1 MVSAMSVLLEEFALD
16 RSFAQFGLTTS
27 ETNNCTGEDRITKSR
42 RRIELKTTDNFE
54 EMSAVCEVA
63 GSSESN
69 RQHLYSR

>member
-27 ETNNCTGEDRITKSR
+27 ETDNCTGEDRVTKSR
-42 RRIELKTTDNFE
+42 RRLEFKTTDDFE
-54 EMSAVCEVA
+54 EIGAVFEVA

-69 RQHLYSR
+69 RRHLYSR